1 MNPES
6 KKLVSLALVVVL
18 VILLISSV
26 SMLGQI
32 GTLKTKVNQMTL
44 IVGERDKQIEADKAL
59 YVALAARLHQELKKQ
74 AR

>member
-6 KKLVSLALVVVL
+6 KKLVSLVLAVVL
-18 VILLISSV
+18 VVLLISSL
-26 SMLGQI
+26 SMIKQI
-32 GTLKTKVNQMTL
+32 RTLKTKVNQLTL